1 MSVTDMRGV
10 KALRFSNTR
19 QSEEDAEMLEIIIV
33 AIVALEIAK
42 DVCKI
47 YFYGKV

>member
-1 MSVTDMRGV
+1 M
-10 KALRFSNTR
+10 
-19 QSEEDAEMLEIIIV
+19 EMLEILIV

-42 DVCKI
+42 DVAKL